1 MRQNTPISGWA
12 LLCPL
17 CFAFTAPGVWQRNQ
31 KDETNCT
38 EFQPRRLFPLGSI
51 IAGNAPSHSP
61 WDLCACG
68 EHRTCYFPKWA
79 GTTVRGP
86 RWLRRRGQSNLVG
99 TRVLF
104 KTNAG
109 SLLKYLLLLQN
120 VLAQRSRAG
129 RERGGEGRRGA
140 NQTSEPGPQRRSEV
154 SNEKPRVREGGRE
167 GGRAGRQFGSVARK
181 QSGSRPSGVFG
192 SPLEGPFGRRA
203 AEEARRER
211 G

>member
-1 MRQNTPISGWA
+1 MRQNTPISGRA
-12 LLCPL
+12 PL

-61 WDLCACG
+61 WDLYACG

-120 VLAQRSRAG
+120 VLAQRSGAG
-129 RERGGEGRRGA
+129 
-140 NQTSEPGPQRRSEV
+140 QSE
-154 SNEKPRVREGGRE
+154 REGEERSKPNLRT
-167 GGRAGRQFGSVARK
+167 RATK
-181 QSGSRPSGVFG
+181 T
-192 SPLEGPFGRRA
+192 E
-203 AEEARRER
+203 
-211 G
+211 

>member
-1 MRQNTPISGWA
+1 MRQNTPISGRA
-12 LLCPL
+12 PL

-38 EFQPRRLFPLGSI
+38 EFQPRRLFPMGSI
-51 IAGNAPSHSP
+51 IVGNAPSRSLRPAHSP
-61 WDLCACG
+61 GDLCACG

-86 RWLRRRGQSNLVG
+86 SAARWRRRGQSNLVG

-120 VLAQRSRAG
+120 VLA
-129 RERGGEGRRGA
+129 
-140 NQTSEPGPQRRSEV
+140 
-154 SNEKPRVREGGRE
+154 
-167 GGRAGRQFGSVARK
+167 
-181 QSGSRPSGVFG
+181 
-192 SPLEGPFGRRA
+192 
-203 AEEARRER
+203 RRER
-211 G
+211 KGRREEERSKPNLRTRATKTE

>member
-79 GTTVRGP
+79 GTTARGP
-86 RWLRRRGQSNLVG
+86 RCPQRRWRRRRRRGQSNLVG

-120 VLAQRSRAG
+120 VLA
-129 RERGGEGRRGA
+129 
-140 NQTSEPGPQRRSEV
+140 
-154 SNEKPRVREGGRE
+154 
-167 GGRAGRQFGSVARK
+167 
-181 QSGSRPSGVFG
+181 
-192 SPLEGPFGRRA
+192 
-203 AEEARRER
+203 RRER
-211 G
+211 ERSEGEGKREEERSKPNLRTRTTKPE

>member
-12 LLCPL
+12 PLCPL

-51 IAGNAPSHSP
+51 IAGNAPSRSP

-68 EHRTCYFPKWA
+68 ERRTCYFPKWA

-86 RWLRRRGQSNLVG
+86 RCPQRRWRRRRGQSNLVG

-120 VLAQRSRAG
+120 VLAE
-129 RERGGEGRRGA
+129 RERERSEGRR
-140 NQTSEPGPQRRSEV
+140 EEERS
-154 SNEKPRVREGGRE
+154 KPNLRTRTTKTE
-167 GGRAGRQFGSVARK
+167 
-181 QSGSRPSGVFG
+181 
-192 SPLEGPFGRRA
+192 
-203 AEEARRER
+203 
-211 G
+211 